1 MTISEA
7 IDKKLGNATP
17 SVTIAEALGATD
29 GVTSIAD
36 AIEAL
41 TTPDVTIKYTVTYN
55 ANGGTGTIASV
66 DVVAG
71 QSMNVSDGT
80 GLTAPEGKEFSGW
93 AKSASAKSAT
103 ITSTFTPDKD
113 TTLYAVWVDKAPDP
127 EPEPDPDP
135 ETT

>member
-17 SVTIAEALGATD
+17 SVTIAEALGAKD

-36 AIEAL
+36 AFAAL
-41 TTPDVTIKYTVTYN
+41 TTPDVTIKYTVEYD
-55 ANGGTGTIASV
+55 ANGGDGTIASV

-80 GLTAPEGKEFSGW
+80 GITAPEGKEFSGW
-93 AKSASAKSAT
+93 AKTSSAKTAT
-103 ITSTFTPDKD
+103 ITTTFTPDKD
-113 TTLYAVWVDKAPDP
+113 TVLYAVYVDAST
-127 EPEPDPDP
+127 EGN
-135 ETT
+135 

>member
-17 SVTIAEALGATD
+17 SVTIAEALGAKD

-36 AIEAL
+36 AVAAL
-41 TTPDVTIKYTVTYN
+41 TTPDVTIKYTVEYDV
-55 ANGGTGTIASV
+55 NGGTGSVASV

-80 GLTAPEGKEFSGW
+80 GITAPEGKEFSGW
-93 AKSASAKSAT
+93 AKTASAKTAT
-103 ITSTFTPDKD
+103 ITTTFTPDKD
-113 TTLYAVWVDKAPDP
+113 TVLYAVYVDA
-127 EPEPDPDP
+127 EPEEP
-135 ETT
+135 EEETSSN

>member
-17 SVTIAEALGATD
+17 SVTIAEALGAKD

-41 TTPDVTIKYTVTYN
+41 TTPDVTIKYTVEYN
-55 ANGGTGTIASV
+55 ANGGTGSVASV

-71 QSMNVSDGT
+71 QSITVSDGT
-80 GLTAPEGKEFSGW
+80 GLTAPENKQFAGW
-93 AKSASAKSAT
+93 AKSASAQSPT
-103 ITSTFTPDKD
+103 VTSPFTPDKD
-113 TTLYAVWVDKAPDP
+113 TTLYAVWVDA
-127 EPEPDPDP
+127 EVEG
-135 ETT
+135 

>member
-1 MTISEA
+1 MTITEA
-7 IDKKLGNATP
+7 LDAKLGNATP

-41 TTPDVTIKYTVTYN
+41 SGPDVTIKYTVTYD
-55 ANGGTGTIASV
+55 ANGGTGSVASV

-71 QSMNVSDGT
+71 QSVNVSDGT

-93 AKSASAKSAT
+93 AKSASAKTAT
-103 ITSTFTPDKD
+103 IISSFTPDKD
-113 TTLYAVWVDKAPDP
+113 TTLYAVYVEASPAPESQP
-127 EPEPDPDP
+127 GE
-135 ETT
+135 

>member
-1 MTISEA
+1 MTITEA
-7 IDKKLGNATP
+7 LDAKLGNATP

-41 TTPDVTIKYTVTYN
+41 SGPDVTIKYTITYD
-55 ANGGTGTIASV
+55 ANGGTGSVASV

-71 QSMNVSDGT
+71 QSVNVSDGT

-93 AKSASAKSAT
+93 AKSASAKTAT
-103 ITSTFTPDKD
+103 VTSSFTPDKD
-113 TTLYAVWVDKAPDP
+113 TTLYAVWIDAAS
-127 EPEPDPDP
+127 EPGE
-135 ETT
+135 

>member
-1 MTISEA
+1 MTITEMLDA
-7 IDKKLGNATP
+7 KLGNATP

-41 TTPDVTIKYTVTYN
+41 HAPDVTIKYTITYD
-55 ANGGTGTIASV
+55 ANGGTGSVASV

-71 QSMNVSDGT
+71 QSVNVSDGT

-93 AKSASAKSAT
+93 AKSASAKTAT
-103 ITSTFTPDKD
+103 VTGSFTPEKD
-113 TTLYAVWVDKAPDP
+113 TTLYAVWVDASPEPDP
-127 EPEPDPDP
+127 EPGE
-135 ETT
+135 